1 MKIFVTT
8 FVYNEREYSGPNI
21 YAESFE
27 IAKAIAELEGYK
39 VEGELTDIIASEE
52 DSENRTIH

>member
-39 VEGELTDIIASEE
+39 IEGELTDIIASEE
-52 DSENRTIH
+52 DIENRTIH

>member
-39 VEGELTDIIASEE
+39 VEGELTDITASEE
-52 DSENRTIH
+52 DIENRTIH

>member
-39 VEGELTDIIASEE
+39 VEGELTDIIASKE
-52 DSENRTIH
+52 DIENRTIH

>member
-27 IAKAIAELEGYK
+27 IEKAIAELEGYK

-52 DSENRTIH
+52 DIENRTIH

>member
-52 DSENRTIH
+52 DIENRTIH